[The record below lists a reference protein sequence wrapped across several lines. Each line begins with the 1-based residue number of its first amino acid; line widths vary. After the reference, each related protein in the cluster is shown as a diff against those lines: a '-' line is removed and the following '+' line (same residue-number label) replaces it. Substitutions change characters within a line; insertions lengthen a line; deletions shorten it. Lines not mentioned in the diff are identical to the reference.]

1 MICMVVPVWLMYITF
16 KLMFGK
22 WWFMCLLIN
31 YCWELCVLG
40 IAYAVGNAFAWSTYV
55 TVHYICHR

>member
-1 MICMVVPVWLMYITF
+1 MSSY
-16 KLMFGK
+16 KL
-22 WWFMCLLIN
+22 LL
-31 YCWELCVLG
+31 ELCVLG